1 MIDILIIIAMLL
13 AFYIGYRRG
22 FIVSLIHL
30 VGIYLAT
37 LIAPT
42 IAEPIGSMFMGD
54 NKYLAF
60 IAGFFLVVAAAILI
74 LWFVAPIL
82 GKFIMFLNPFKKL
95 DKILG
100 GVLNFVVMLVV
111 TAGLFAAFDYA
122 NISSHPNVDTITAYV
137 NEKVNSGER
146 ITQADVMAFANGDV
160 ATMRKIFK
168 PRFVDYETLD
178 SSTFFNAL
186 ANFGRAITPSLES
199 LNESVCKEA
208 KEGINKET
216 FLN

>member
-1 MIDILIIIAMLL
+1 MIDILVIIAMLL

-37 LIAPT
+37 LLAPT
-42 IAEPIGSMFMGD
+42 IAEPIGSIFMGD
-54 NKYLAF
+54 SKYLAF
-60 IAGFFLVVAAAILI
+60 IAGFFLVVAAAIFI

-82 GKFIMFLNPFKKL
+82 GKFIMFLNPFKRF

-100 GVLNFVVMLVV
+100 GVLNLVVMLVV

-122 NISSHPNVDTITAYV
+122 NISNQPDIEKISAYV
-137 NEKVNSGER
+137 ESKAMDGEG
-146 ITQADVMAFANGDV
+146 ISEDDIMAFANGDV
-160 ATMRKIFK
+160 ETMRKIFK

-178 SSTFFNAL
+178 NSTFFNPL
-186 ANFGRAITPSLES
+186 ASFGRAITPSLDG
-199 LNESVCKEA
+199 LNDLVRSEA
-208 KEGINKET
+208 KDGISKNI
-216 FLN
+216 LLD